1 MSFYENLNM
10 DAVERVK
17 EIDTKLKE
25 ENSKEVANKKK
36 ITNMM
41 FEQMLRGLYL
51 NSF

>member
-1 MSFYENLNM
+1 MDFYGNFNT

-17 EIDTKLKE
+17 EIDQQLRE
-25 ENSKEVANKKK
+25 EDSKEVADKSK
-36 ITNMM
+36 ITKMM